1 MFCGSTSNCA
11 SAMETRQASRAVE
24 HREGCLERPSPEVRS
39 LTKLAKSCKVVEIRK
54 SYHVE
59 AVNPRLAKEPAE
71 DLPLFESRNPEMSEL
86 LETAARAAAGDVTI
100 LLTGESGTGK
110 DVLARQIHRW
120 SPRRERPF
128 LVVNCTTLA
137 DQGLESELFA
147 HVRGSFPSAV
157 DDQPGRGKAAR
168 GPTVFFD
175 EIAELAPALQA
186 QFLRFVQEHCFES
199 AGGGR
204 TIGVDVRIIAAS
216 SRNLEDEVAA
226 GRFREDLYYRL
237 NVITLRLP
245 PLRERIQDILPLA
258 QWMLNQARSRSAAR
272 EFILSADVAEALVD
286 YRWPGNIRELR
297 NALECA
303 MTLAHTNTIAPD
315 DLPDSVRK
323 AASGGFISN
332 GNGARLKERER
343 EYILRVLAESRT
355 LDEAAAVLGINVTT
369 LWRKR
374 KRWGIK

>member
-1 MFCGSTSNCA
+1 M
-11 SAMETRQASRAVE
+11 
-24 HREGCLERPSPEVRS
+24 
-39 LTKLAKSCKVVEIRK
+39 EIRR
-54 SYHVE
+54 SYSVE
-59 AVNPRLAKEPAE
+59 TAIPRLPKGPAE
-71 DLPLFESRNPEMSEL
+71 DLPLFESRSLEMSGL
-86 LETAARAAAGDVTI
+86 LETAARAAAGDATI

-120 SPRRERPF
+120 SARRERPF
-128 LVVNCTTLA
+128 VVVNCTILA
-137 DQGLESELFA
+137 DQGLESELFS
-147 HVRGSFPSAV
+147 HVRGAFSSAV
-157 DDQPGRGKAAR
+157 DDRPGRFEAAR
-168 GPTVFFD
+168 GGTVFFD
-175 EIAELAPALQA
+175 EIAELEPPLQA
-186 QFLRFVQEHCFES
+186 QFLRFVQEHCFEP
-199 AGGGR
+199 AGGDR
-204 TIGVDVRIIAAS
+204 AIGVDVRMIAAS

-237 NVITLRLP
+237 NVITLRIP

-258 QWMLNQARSRSAAR
+258 QWMLRQARSRSAGR
-272 EFILSADVAEALVD
+272 EFTLSADAAEAVVD

-303 MTLAHTNTIAPD
+303 MTLAHTNTIALG

-355 LDEAAAVLGINVTT
+355 LDEAAAILGINVTT

>member
-1 MFCGSTSNCA
+1 M
-11 SAMETRQASRAVE
+11 
-24 HREGCLERPSPEVRS
+24 
-39 LTKLAKSCKVVEIRK
+39 EIRR
-54 SYHVE
+54 SHSIQTTI
-59 AVNPRLAKEPAE
+59 PRRPKEPAE

-86 LETAARAAAGDVTI
+86 LETAARAAAGDATI

-110 DVLARQIHRW
+110 DLLARQIHRW

-128 LVVNCTTLA
+128 VVINCTTLA
-137 DQGLESELFA
+137 DKGLESELFG
-147 HVRGSFPSAV
+147 HVRGAFSGAL
-157 DDQPGRGKAAR
+157 DDRPGRFKAAR
-168 GPTVFFD
+168 GGTVFFD

-186 QFLRFVQEHCFES
+186 QFVRFVQEHCIEP
-199 AGGGR
+199 AGGDR
-204 TIGVDVRIIAAS
+204 AIGADVRIIAAS
-216 SRNLEDEVAA
+216 SRNFEDEVAT

-258 QWMLNQARSRSAAR
+258 RCMLRQARSRSAGR
-272 EFILSADVAEALVD
+272 EFTLSADAAQAIVD

-323 AASGGFISN
+323 AASGVFISI

-343 EYILRVLAESRT
+343 EYIMRVLAESRT
-355 LDEAAAVLGINVTT
+355 LDEAAAILGINVTT

>member
-1 MFCGSTSNCA
+1 
-11 SAMETRQASRAVE
+11 
-24 HREGCLERPSPEVRS
+24 
-39 LTKLAKSCKVVEIRK
+39 
-54 SYHVE
+54 
-59 AVNPRLAKEPAE
+59 
-71 DLPLFESRNPEMSEL
+71 
-86 LETAARAAAGDVTI
+86 
-100 LLTGESGTGK
+100 
-110 DVLARQIHRW
+110 
-120 SPRRERPF
+120 
-128 LVVNCTTLA
+128 
-137 DQGLESELFA
+137 
-147 HVRGSFPSAV
+147 
-157 DDQPGRGKAAR
+157 
-168 GPTVFFD
+168 VFFD
-175 EIAELAPALQA
+175 EIAELVPALQA
-186 QFLRFVQEHCFES
+186 QFLRFIQEHCVEP
-199 AGGGR
+199 AGGDR
-204 TIGVDVRIIAAS
+204 AIGVDVRIIAAS

-245 PLRERIQDILPLA
+245 PLRERIQDILPLV
-258 QWMLNQARSRSAAR
+258 QWMLRQARSRSAGR
-272 EFILSADVAEALVD
+272 PFSLSADAAETLVD

-323 AASGGFISN
+323 AAPGVFNSN

>member
-1 MFCGSTSNCA
+1 M
-11 SAMETRQASRAVE
+11 
-24 HREGCLERPSPEVRS
+24 
-39 LTKLAKSCKVVEIRK
+39 EIRK
-54 SYHVE
+54 SCSVE
-59 AVNPRLAKEPAE
+59 TVWPRLAKEPAE
-71 DLPLFESRNPEMSEL
+71 DLPLLESRNPEMSEL
-86 LETAARAAAGDVTI
+86 LETARRAAAGDATV

-110 DVLARQIHRW
+110 DVLAIQIHRW
-120 SPRRERPF
+120 GPRRERPF
-128 LVVNCTTLA
+128 VVVNCTTVA
-137 DQGLESELFA
+137 DQGLESELFG
-147 HVRGSFPSAV
+147 HVRGASSSAV
-157 DDQPGRGKAAR
+157 DDRPGRFEVAR
-168 GPTVFFD
+168 GATVFFD
-175 EIAELAPALQA
+175 EIAELTPALQA
-186 QFLRFVQEHCFES
+186 QFLRFVQERSFEPT
-199 AGGGR
+199 GGDR
-204 TIGVDVRIIAAS
+204 AIGVDVRMIAAT

-237 NVITLRLP
+237 NVITFRLP

-258 QWMLNQARSRSAAR
+258 QWMLRQARSRSAGR
-272 EFILSADVAEALVD
+272 PFTLSADAAEALVA

-323 AASGGFISN
+323 AASGVCISN

-355 LDEAAAVLGINVTT
+355 LDEAAAILGINVST